1 MTDQSPSRFR
11 TLSSI
16 PPITT
21 YTFTHVFENTTQS
34 AFFVRSAL
42 PLVQHLLS
50 GENGLLFAY
59 GVTNSG
65 KTYSIQGGRGEEE
78 AGILPRTLDVIFNSI
93 DGLHSERLMRPK
105 GLGGVEFLD
114 KEDSAGSE
122 TLTEKEEKASAMI
135 DQVLGDG
142 ESGPMANGSAD
153 ATTLPIDK
161 NYEYAVWLSYA
172 EVYNEKIFDLLTVS
186 DSTTANPN
194 PDIPKSQSISGA
206 ISSYMNLA
214 ALAASSSGSNSVP
227 VTLHRRALSLKSSP
241 DGLGKYIQGLREV
254 KVRNAEEARAVVK
267 MGTINRRVFG
277 TLANAVSS
285 RSHAVFT
292 IRLVKIHRGAGAGE
306 FLQYMVRDQVS
317 SIPSGTPSEEDIVVS
332 RLAIVDLAGSERV
345 RNAGTSR
352 IGEGDRL
359 REAGNINKSLMVL
372 GQCMD
377 AMRMN
382 QRRLAAA
389 GATALPKGAYL
400 VIWPRFIQY

>member
-11 TLSSI
+11 SLSSI
-16 PPITT
+16 PPVTT
-21 YTFTHVFENTTQS
+21 YTFTHVFENTAQS
-34 AFFVRSAL
+34 PFFVRSAL

-78 AGILPRTLDVIFNSI
+78 AGILPRTLDVVFNSI
-93 DGLHSERLMRPK
+93 EGLQSERLMRPK
-105 GLGGVEFLD
+105 GLGGVEFLE
-114 KEDSAGSE
+114 KEDAVGSE

-142 ESGPMANGSAD
+142 ETDVMVDDSAD
-153 ATTLPIDK
+153 ATTLPVDK

-186 DSTTANPN
+186 DSSTTNT
-194 PDIPKSQSISGA
+194 DVTKSQSISGA

-214 ALAASSSGSNSVP
+214 ALAASSTSGNNAP
-227 VTLHRRALSLKSSP
+227 VTLHRRALPLKSSP
-241 DGLGKYIQGLREV
+241 DGLGKYVQGLREV
-254 KVRNAEEARAVVK
+254 KVRNAEEAKAVVR

-292 IRLVKIHRGAGAGE
+292 VRLVKIHRGAGTGE
-306 FLQYMVRDQVS
+306 F
-317 SIPSGTPSEEDIVVS
+317 
-332 RLAIVDLAGSERV
+332 
-345 RNAGTSR
+345 
-352 IGEGDRL
+352 
-359 REAGNINKSLMVL
+359 
-372 GQCMD
+372 
-377 AMRMN
+377 
-382 QRRLAAA
+382 
-389 GATALPKGAYL
+389 
-400 VIWPRFIQY
+400 